1 MVNMKDKEKTEEEI
15 IEELT
20 TKYDYG
26 SVSGVVAK
34 RCSEDELLRIY
45 TWVIKKV

>member
-1 MVNMKDKEKTEEEI
+1 MSMEKRTEEEI
-15 IEELT
+15 IEEST